1 VADVLKILGQSA
13 PSATTETAL
22 YTCPASTSAIVNT
35 FTVCNRSATAA
46 TFRLSFDQGGG
57 GTANKDYV
65 YYDLAIAGNDT
76 FIATVGFTLAATDV
90 MYVYASTGNLSFSAF
105 GLERT

>member
-1 VADVLKILGQSA
+1 MTDALKILGQVA
-13 PSATTETAL
+13 PSATTESAL
-22 YTCPASTSAIVNT
+22 YTVPTGKSAIVNT

-65 YYDLAIAGNDT
+65 YYDLAIAGNDNFT
-76 FIATVGFTLAATDV
+76 ATVGYTLAAGDV

>member
-1 VADVLKILGQSA
+1 VADALKILGQVA
-13 PSATTETAL
+13 TSATTETAL
-22 YTCPASTSAIVNT
+22 YTVPAATSAIINT

-46 TFRLSFDQGGG
+46 TFRLSFDQAGG
-57 GTANKDYV
+57 GTATKDYV

-90 MYVYASTGNLSFSAF
+90 VNVYASTANLSFQVF